1 MNLLVPL
8 VLQMVDVLLKI
19 VFKKKEKKKKKKTVT
34 TESSWQDS
42 NWMLQ
47 NRVRPVPIRVSHDI
61 FLSSLAHISIKSNS
75 LQLINTI
82 KLA

>member
-19 VFKKKEKKKKKKTVT
+19 VFKKKEKKKKKTVT
-34 TESSWQDS
+34 TERSLQDS

-61 FLSSLAHISIKSNS
+61 SLSNLAHISIKSNS